1 MYRMLDWSKYKMF
14 DRSRY
19 NMLVATLMAM
29 THMRR
34 LVTLKPVI
42 QYPRKDML
50 APSSSTANG
59 KTKVLPDK
67 NSGDEFR

>member
-1 MYRMLDWSKYKMF
+1 MK
-14 DRSRY
+14 
-19 NMLVATLMAM
+19 VMAM

-59 KTKVLPDK
+59 KTKVLPDGNRK
-67 NSGDEFR
+67 RVGEEAR